1 MSRPTEH
8 DLREARFLCADGL
21 DDELLAAMGNKH
33 VDLAVATAALEE
45 FIRRHRLYVYR
56 MCSNL
61 VDRYGTASGWTHEQ
75 FAEQVFAEQVFVDHH
90 QVFAEHQLFP
100 EYQVLP
106 EQQGFTTEDVL
117 WALGIWS
124 VILCFS
130 PVIVFYM
137 LMVA

>member
-1 MSRPTEH
+1 M
-8 DLREARFLCADGL
+8 
-21 DDELLAAMGNKH
+21 
-33 VDLAVATAALEE
+33 
-45 FIRRHRLYVYR
+45 
-56 MCSNL
+56 
-61 VDRYGTASGWTHEQ
+61 
-75 FAEQVFAEQVFVDHH
+75 FAEQVFAEQAFVDHH

-130 PVIVFYM
+130 PEIVFYM